1 MMAGLRKNLK
11 WIISGA
17 VIIAALI
24 VGGWFFYR
32 NFYGTFSAMSTVA
45 EVVITDQEPYLT
57 SGENTVI
64 FCTPNGLRAY
74 NAEGK
79 VQVEAAY
86 EMEDPIAATRGD
98 FIAVAAAGGK
108 QVQVIPGN
116 GVVYRYN
123 VTYPI
128 VKLAVA
134 KQGVTAVMLDAGNND
149 RIEVRDKEGELRVQI
164 GTDTRQDGIP
174 VDMALS
180 PDGKKLVS
188 MYVSFDGDDIV
199 SKVTFYNMADVG
211 KNYVDNIVGQFKFP
225 NELVWKVE
233 FLGNDTVAVMLSTGI
248 KLYAMKEIPKSI
260 AEIKPEGTIVDAD
273 MNDGGL
279 ALVIEKE
286 GKKSLNFYSVSGK
299 LQKTVAEIRDYK
311 HMYYSGSEVAL
322 LGSQNL
328 CIYRENGTCKL
339 DTELTQSI
347 DSIFFGE
354 KNRYFLVSPGKIKV
368 VEVK

>member
-1 MMAGLRKNLK
+1 MLAKFKKNLK
-11 WIISGA
+11 WIILTIV
-17 VIIAALI
+17 VIALLS
-24 VGGWFFYR
+24 VGGVLIYR
-32 NFYGTFSAMSTVA
+32 YLFGTFSKMNTKA
-45 EVVITDQEPYLT
+45 EVVITVQEPYLT
-57 SGENTVI
+57 AGNKTVV
-64 FCTPNGLRAY
+64 FCTPNGLKAY
-74 NAEGK
+74 NSDGK

-86 EMEDPIAATRGD
+86 EMEDPIAAARGS
-98 FIAVAAAGGK
+98 FVAVAAASGK

-128 VKLAVA
+128 TKLCVA
-134 KQGVTAVMLDAGNND
+134 TQGVTAVMLDAGSKD
-149 RIEVRDKEGELRVQI
+149 LIEVRDKEGELRVQI

-188 MYVSFDGDDIV
+188 MYVSFDGDDIL

-225 NELVWKVE
+225 DELVWDVE
-233 FLGNDTVAVMLSTGI
+233 FLGNDTVAVMLPSGI
-248 KLYAMKEIPKSI
+248 RLYSMKELPKNLT
-260 AEIKPEGTIVDAD
+260 EIKADGTIVDAVMTD
-273 MNDGGL
+273 EGIAMVVEKDGVKDLFFYKISGSL
-279 ALVIEKE
+279 EK
-286 GKKSLNFYSVSGK
+286 KISG
-299 LQKTVAEIRDYK
+299 IRDYK
-311 HMYYSGSEVAL
+311 KMYYNGSEAAL

-328 CIYRENGTCKL
+328 TIYRKNGTCKL
-339 DTELTQSI
+339 DMDLTQSI